1 MNARSHLFMR
11 IGLLALIAAALA
23 FATPVMAQHGHEEK
37 PVKGHSM
44 KGAAK
49 GAAAL
54 KTPAAIWKEVTKHAL
69 QLDKSIQA
77 KKLGDVHEHAFAVRD
92 YVKMLP
98 AKSTRL
104 SAATK
109 AKLTKG
115 VGTVTSLASEL
126 DEAGDSGKQA
136 ETEALNKKMHTVL
149 NAIKGLYPASVWK
162 K

>member
-1 MNARSHLFMR
+1 MNARSHLFTR
-11 IGLLALIAAALA
+11 IGLLALAAAALA

-37 PVKGHSM
+37 PGKGNSM
-44 KGAAK
+44 K

-77 KKLGDVHEHAFAVRD
+77 KKLGEVHEHAFAVRD

-149 NAIKGLYPASVWK
+149 NAIKGLYPASALK